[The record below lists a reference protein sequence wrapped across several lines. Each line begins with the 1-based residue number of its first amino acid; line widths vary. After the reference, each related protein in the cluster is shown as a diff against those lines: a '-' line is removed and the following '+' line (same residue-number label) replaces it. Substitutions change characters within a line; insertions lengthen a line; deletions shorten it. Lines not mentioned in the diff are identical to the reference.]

1 MALSHFFHSL
11 SYFKRF
17 KTGEVYGPAFPGL
30 YGLHKFGYGG
40 EISLYFSGV
49 NADLHRAVGI
59 AGAELLEACLYAGIQ
74 SLTVLKGVVLPLSTS
89 TPVMPFSVNS
99 ISPRPRLLAR

>member
-1 MALSHFFHSL
+1 MTPDMDHIGAEKSYETTKIVALSQFFHSL

-17 KTGEVYGPAFPGL
+17 KTGEVYVPAFPGL

-40 EISLYFSGV
+40 EISFYFSGV

-59 AGAELLEACLYAGIQ
+59 AGAELLEACLYAG
-74 SLTVLKGVVLPLSTS
+74 
-89 TPVMPFSVNS
+89 TPEPYGSQGAWCC
-99 ISPRPRLLAR
+99 R